1 MQVNQVMTA
10 TVKVARPDESVRNI
24 ARSMAEL
31 NAGVVPVTSEGEVIG
46 MITDRDI
53 VIRAIGAGLDPDST
67 TARDV
72 MTAEVHFCYEDD
84 EVEDVFQSMSE
95 WQIRR
100 LPVFNLDKK
109 LVGIV
114 SLGDIAQNA
123 AASQA
128 GETLR
133 DIST

>member
-10 TVKVARPDESVRNI
+10 TVKVAQPEDSVRNI

-31 NAGVVPVTSEGEVIG
+31 NAGVIPVTSEGEVIG

-84 EVEDVFQSMSE
+84 DVEEVFQSMSE

-114 SLGDIAQNA
+114 SLGDIAQSA